1 MITEKAKIV
10 SVENEAVW
18 VLSQHKTSCGG
29 CAVKSGCGQ
38 GLLAQFGVN
47 PSMLRV
53 TVEKNHGLHLN
64 DWIVIGLNEE
74 AMVKLSLFVYML
86 PLVFL
91 LIFSAAAQYFNAHDG
106 VSFLAGLFGFLM
118 AGFLISWVSKRQKSN
133 PDYQAVFVSLAE
145 GDELREELTVINTIK

>member
-1 MITEKAKIV
+1 MITEEAKIV
-10 SVENEAVW
+10 SVEDDAVW
-18 VLSQHKTSCGG
+18 VLSQHKTSCGS

-53 TVEKNHGLHLN
+53 AVNNNHGLHLN

-86 PLVFL
+86 PLAFL
-91 LIFSAAAQYFNAHDG
+91 LIFSATAQYFNANDG
-106 VSFLAGLFGFLM
+106 VTLLAGLIGFLT
-118 AGFLISWVSKRQKSN
+118 AGFFISFASKRQQNN
-133 PDYQAVFVSLAE
+133 PDYQAVFVSLAKK
-145 GDELREELTVINTIK
+145 DELHEELKVINTIK